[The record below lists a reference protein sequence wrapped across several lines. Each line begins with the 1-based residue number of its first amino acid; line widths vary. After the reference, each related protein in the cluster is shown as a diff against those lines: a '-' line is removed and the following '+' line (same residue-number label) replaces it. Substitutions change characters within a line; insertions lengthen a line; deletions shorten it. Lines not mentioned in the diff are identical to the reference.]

1 MEGRG
6 AGTGGLSTRRTVTEG
21 PEYLPG
27 SWYNSALQLGR
38 FWGLQVTLAIVS
50 CREPSR
56 AGRWSPTASKVQ
68 QAPHRRSAGCGWE
81 TCSKS
86 LLQRGSEI
94 SRQLDT
100 QSSEENFKELLKW
113 ASEYWQRE
121 SSSSY
126 RGHRNLFEQFTG
138 QKICL
143 DSRKSANEF
152 VASIVNER

>member
-68 QAPHRRSAGCGWE
+68 QAPHRRSAGCG
-81 TCSKS
+81 
-86 LLQRGSEI
+86 RSE
-94 SRQLDT
+94 LE
-100 QSSEENFKELLKW
+100 SSESKQGFVLAASDIELHLL
-113 ASEYWQRE
+113 AGIARAIQCGLPNLARSGLGDLFEE
-121 SSSSY
+121 SSPT
-126 RGHRNLFEQFTG
+126 RF
-138 QKICL
+138 
-143 DSRKSANEF
+143 
-152 VASIVNER
+152 